1 MMKLLMPIGNS
12 TLRSETKAGITS
24 DSMVTAL
31 SKDLILI
38 AKSAPLYLPRT
49 SEKH

>member
-1 MMKLLMPIGNS
+1 MMKLLMPIGKS
-12 TLRSETKAGITS
+12 TLRSATKAGITS

-31 SKDLILI
+31 PKDLPLI

-49 SEKH
+49 LEKH